1 MKIRKL
7 KIVGYKVIDHL
18 DLDFTDANGNTLD
31 TIIFAGLNG
40 CGKTT
45 VLEAIQSVLSDGMRN
60 KYRRG
65 NNDHYVFLGK
75 EILIEF
81 DLTNSDFENKFV
93 SILRNGSEI
102 VDKIISEKLTED
114 RKYRKEFIQKILA
127 SIEKNKTFTL
137 SYKSNGDQELLNN
150 DFEVFNF
157 FFDRVVEF
165 GFNVTYIPYETYMES
180 RHKGKRI
187 FGYSEDDLKDRGS
200 VLKEIEKKKEQLF
213 RVIDFDKDKTL
224 VKSYIINEFLQGIVK
239 HQDIPPRITMSKIID
254 SINEILQH
262 ITLKTTLVEIDTK
275 EIKFKSSNGQIITID
290 GLSSGEKQLF
300 YRFVYLQTLEIQNS
314 IIMVDEPET
323 SLHPTWQQQL
333 AKLYQSIGV
342 NNQVILATHS
352 PHILASV
359 KPENIFLLNVKDS
372 KIEATHLKDTDL
384 KTKGVETNRILKEI
398 MGVTK
403 LMDEETSADMIAL
416 NQFIEADTFDKPEAI
431 EIYNRLLANLGKEDS
446 YMVSVD
452 FEIVMRKKM
461 REKKLKAAV

>member
-1 MKIRKL
+1 M
-7 KIVGYKVIDHL
+7 
-18 DLDFTDANGNTLD
+18 LD
-31 TIIFAGLNG
+31 TIIFAGLNE

-93 SILRNGSEI
+93 SMLRNGSEI

-157 FFDRVVEF
+157 FFDKIVEF
-165 GFNVTYIPYETYMES
+165 GFNLTFIPYETYMAES
-180 RHKGKRI
+180 PRSRFSHDEIKD
-187 FGYSEDDLKDRGS
+187 SES
-200 VLKEIEKKKEQLF
+200 ISKEIKKRKEELL
-213 RVIDFDKDKTL
+213 RIIDFDEDKTL
-224 VKSYIINEFLQGIVK
+224 IKSYIINEFLQGIIAN
-239 HQDIPPRITMSKIID
+239 QDTIPRITMAKIID
-254 SINEILQH
+254 KVNKILQH
-262 ITLKTTLVEIDTK
+262 ITLNTTLTEIDTK
-275 EIKFKSSNGQIITID
+275 EIKFRSSNGQIITID

-333 AKLYQSIGV
+333 AKLYQSIGS

-359 KPENIFLLNVKDS
+359 KPENIFLLSVKDS

-416 NQFIEADTFDKPEAI
+416 NQFIEADNFDKPEAI
-431 EIYNRLLANLGKEDS
+431 EVYNRLLTNLGKEDS

-452 FEIVMRKKM
+452 FEIVMRNKM
-461 REKKLKAAV
+461 REKKLKAVV

>member
-1 MKIRKL
+1 MKIRRL
-7 KIVGYKVIDHL
+7 KIVGYKVIDYL
-18 DLDFTDANGNTLD
+18 DLDFTDANGKTLD

-45 VLEAIQSVLSDGMRN
+45 ILEAIQSVFSIRIHND
-60 KYRRG
+60 
-65 NNDHYVFLGK
+65 NNTILAN
-75 EILIEF
+75 EISIEF
-81 DLTNSDFENKFV
+81 DLTNNIEFQNKF
-93 SILRNGSEI
+93 LEMLNYALN
-102 VDKIISEKLTED
+102 KIIFPENLNENTVS
-114 RKYRKEFIQKILA
+114 QKTF
-127 SIEKNKTFTL
+127 IEKTILSIKKSNTFTVSYASYGKQFRINHFVTFNYL
-137 SYKSNGDQELLNN
+137 SYLITQLG
-150 DFEVFNF
+150 FNF
-157 FFDRVVEF
+157 TF
-165 GFNVTYIPYETYMES
+165 IPSETYMSKLWTYPKDEIKDKGIIKEEIQS
-180 RHKGKRI
+180 R
-187 FGYSEDDLKDRGS
+187 
-200 VLKEIEKKKEQLF
+200 KEEFF
-213 RVIDFDKDKTL
+213 RTIDFDEDKTL
-224 VKSYIINEFLQGIVK
+224 IKSYIINEFLQSVIMD
-239 HQDIPPRITMSKIID
+239 QDTIPRITMGKIID
-254 SINEILQH
+254 KINKIFQH
-262 ITLKTTLVEIDTK
+262 INLNTTLTEIDTK

-333 AKLYQSIGV
+333 SKLYQSVGT

-372 KIEATHLKDTDL
+372 KIEAVHLKDTDL

-416 NQFIEADTFDKPEAI
+416 NQFIEADNFDKPEAI
-431 EIYNRLLANLGKEDS
+431 EVYNRLLTNLGKEDS
-446 YMVSVD
+446 YIVSVD

-461 REKKLKAAV
+461 REKKLKAVV

>member
-1 MKIRKL
+1 M
-7 KIVGYKVIDHL
+7 
-18 DLDFTDANGNTLD
+18 
-31 TIIFAGLNG
+31 
-40 CGKTT
+40 
-45 VLEAIQSVLSDGMRN
+45 
-60 KYRRG
+60 
-65 NNDHYVFLGK
+65 
-75 EILIEF
+75 
-81 DLTNSDFENKFV
+81 
-93 SILRNGSEI
+93 LRNGSEI

-157 FFDRVVEF
+157 FFDKIVEF
-165 GFNVTYIPYETYMES
+165 GFNLTFIPYETYMAES
-180 RHKGKRI
+180 PRSRFSHDEIKD
-187 FGYSEDDLKDRGS
+187 SES
-200 VLKEIEKKKEQLF
+200 ISKEIKKRKEELL
-213 RVIDFDKDKTL
+213 RIIDFDEDKTL
-224 VKSYIINEFLQGIVK
+224 IKSYIINEFLQGIIAN
-239 HQDIPPRITMSKIID
+239 QDTIPRITMAKIID
-254 SINEILQH
+254 KVNKILQH
-262 ITLKTTLVEIDTK
+262 ITLNTTLTEIDTK
-275 EIKFKSSNGQIITID
+275 EIKFRSSNGQIITID

-333 AKLYQSIGV
+333 AKLYQSIGS

-359 KPENIFLLNVKDS
+359 KPENIFLLSVKDS

-416 NQFIEADTFDKPEAI
+416 NQFIEADNFDKPEAI
-431 EIYNRLLANLGKEDS
+431 EVYNRLLTNLGKEDS

-452 FEIVMRKKM
+452 FEIVMRNKM
-461 REKKLKAAV
+461 REKKLKAVV

>member
-1 MKIRKL
+1 MKIRRL
-7 KIVGYKVIDHL
+7 KIVGYKVIDYL
-18 DLDFTDANGNTLD
+18 DLDFTDSNGKTLD

-45 VLEAIQSVLSDGMRN
+45 ILEAIQSVFPKIIHD
-60 KYRRG
+60 
-65 NNDHYVFLGK
+65 NNLILAK
-75 EILIEF
+75 EFSIEF
-81 DLTNSDFENKFV
+81 DLIDNIDFQNRFLDMLNYALNKIVFPEN
-93 SILRNGSEI
+93 LNEH
-102 VDKIISEKLTED
+102 TTTQ
-114 RKYRKEFIQKILA
+114 KEFIEKTIL
-127 SIEKNKTFTL
+127 SIKKSHSFVVSYTFED
-137 SYKSNGDQELLNN
+137 NRFRAN
-150 DFEVFNF
+150 DFATFNYLRYLITQLGFNF
-157 FFDRVVEF
+157 TF
-165 GFNVTYIPYETYMES
+165 IPSETYMSKLWTYPKDEIKDKGIIKEEIQS
-180 RHKGKRI
+180 R
-187 FGYSEDDLKDRGS
+187 
-200 VLKEIEKKKEQLF
+200 KEEFF
-213 RVIDFDKDKTL
+213 RTIDFDEDKTL
-224 VKSYIINEFLQGIVK
+224 IKSYIINEFLQSVIMD
-239 HQDIPPRITMSKIID
+239 QDTIPRITMGRIID
-254 SINEILQH
+254 KINKIFQH
-262 ITLKTTLVEIDTK
+262 ISLNTILIEIDTK

-333 AKLYQSIGV
+333 AKLYRSIGT

-359 KPENIFLLNVKDS
+359 KPENIFMLNVKDS

-431 EIYNRLLANLGKEDS
+431 EIYNRLLTNLGKEDS

>member
-45 VLEAIQSVLSDGMRN
+45 ILEAIQSVLSDGMRN

-93 SILRNGSEI
+93 SMLRNGSEI

-157 FFDRVVEF
+157 FFDKIVEF
-165 GFNVTYIPYETYMES
+165 GFNLTFIPYETYMAES
-180 RHKGKRI
+180 PRSRFSHDEIKD
-187 FGYSEDDLKDRGS
+187 SES
-200 VLKEIEKKKEQLF
+200 ISKEIKKRKEELL
-213 RVIDFDKDKTL
+213 RIIDFDEDKTL
-224 VKSYIINEFLQGIVK
+224 IKSYIINEFLQGIIAN
-239 HQDIPPRITMSKIID
+239 QDTIPRITMAKIID
-254 SINEILQH
+254 KVNKILQH
-262 ITLKTTLVEIDTK
+262 ITLNTTLTEIDTK
-275 EIKFKSSNGQIITID
+275 EIKFRSSNGQIITID

-333 AKLYQSIGV
+333 AKLYQSIGS

-359 KPENIFLLNVKDS
+359 KPENIFLLSVKDS

-416 NQFIEADTFDKPEAI
+416 NQFIEADNFDKPEAI
-431 EIYNRLLANLGKEDS
+431 EVYNRLLTNLGKEDS

-452 FEIVMRKKM
+452 FEIVMRNKM
-461 REKKLKAAV
+461 REKKLKAVV

>member
-1 MKIRKL
+1 MKIRRL
-7 KIVGYKVIDHL
+7 KIVGYKVIDYL
-18 DLDFTDANGNTLD
+18 DLDFTDANGKTLD

-60 KYRRG
+60 EYRRG

-93 SILRNGSEI
+93 SMLRNGSEI

-137 SYKSNGDQELLNN
+137 SYQSNGDQELLNN

-157 FFDRVVEF
+157 FFDKIVEF
-165 GFNVTYIPYETYMES
+165 GFNLTFIPYETYMAES
-180 RHKGKRI
+180 PRSRFSHDEIKD
-187 FGYSEDDLKDRGS
+187 SES
-200 VLKEIEKKKEQLF
+200 ISKEIKKRKEELL
-213 RVIDFDKDKTL
+213 RIIDFDEDKTL
-224 VKSYIINEFLQGIVK
+224 IKSYIINEFLQGIIAN
-239 HQDIPPRITMSKIID
+239 QDTIPRITMAKIID
-254 SINEILQH
+254 KVNKILQH
-262 ITLKTTLVEIDTK
+262 ITLNTTLTEIDTK
-275 EIKFKSSNGQIITID
+275 EIKFRSSNGQIITID

-333 AKLYQSIGV
+333 AKLYQSIGS

-359 KPENIFLLNVKDS
+359 KPENIFLLSVKDS

-416 NQFIEADTFDKPEAI
+416 NQFIEADNFDKPEAI
-431 EIYNRLLANLGKEDS
+431 EVYNRLLTNLGKEDS

-452 FEIVMRKKM
+452 FEIVMRNKM
-461 REKKLKAAV
+461 REKKLKAVV

>member
-45 VLEAIQSVLSDGMRN
+45 ILEAIQSVLSDGMRN

-93 SILRNGSEI
+93 SMLRNGSEI

-137 SYKSNGDQELLNN
+137 SYQSNGDQELLNN

-157 FFDRVVEF
+157 FFDKIVEF
-165 GFNVTYIPYETYMES
+165 GFNLTFIPYETYMAES
-180 RHKGKRI
+180 PRSRFSHDEIKD
-187 FGYSEDDLKDRGS
+187 SES
-200 VLKEIEKKKEQLF
+200 ISKEIKKRKEELL
-213 RVIDFDKDKTL
+213 RIIDFDEDKTL
-224 VKSYIINEFLQGIVK
+224 IKSYIINEFLQGIIAN
-239 HQDIPPRITMSKIID
+239 QDTIPRITMAKIID
-254 SINEILQH
+254 KVNKILQH
-262 ITLKTTLVEIDTK
+262 ITLNTTLTEIDTK
-275 EIKFKSSNGQIITID
+275 EIKFRSSNGQIITID

-333 AKLYQSIGV
+333 AKLYQSIGS

-359 KPENIFLLNVKDS
+359 KPENIFLLSVKDS

-416 NQFIEADTFDKPEAI
+416 NQFIEADNFDKPEAI
-431 EIYNRLLANLGKEDS
+431 EVYNRLLTNLGKEDS

-452 FEIVMRKKM
+452 FEIVMRNKM
-461 REKKLKAAV
+461 REKKLKAVV